1 MIGVEHL
8 VGVSA
13 GTSVNTA
20 NMAKKSHDLA
30 LILASEKCQK
40 VKFTAEEAAME
51 AEVAKLV
58 AMIQQGSPHRSGSGN
73 SPSIIDQGGSSL
85 QGL

>member
-8 VGVSA
+8 VGVSM

-40 VKFTAEEAAME
+40 AKLTAEKASME
-51 AEVAKLV
+51 AEVAKLM
-58 AMIQQGSPHRSGSGN
+58 AMIQQGSPHRSESGN
-73 SPSIIDQGGSSL
+73 SPSIIDQGG